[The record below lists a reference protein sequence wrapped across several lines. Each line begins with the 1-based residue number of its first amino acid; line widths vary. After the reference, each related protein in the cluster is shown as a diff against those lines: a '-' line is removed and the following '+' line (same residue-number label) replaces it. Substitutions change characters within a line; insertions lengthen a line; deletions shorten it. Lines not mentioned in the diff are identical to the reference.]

1 MKELLLIFSIPI
13 VTAIICVVI
22 HSAYKEDQK
31 ERLNHKKIQK
41 QLENIRSA
49 DEDTAYDRIWR

>member
-22 HSAYKEDQK
+22 HNCYKEDQREK
-31 ERLNHKKIQK
+31 LDLKRLQYKLK
-41 QLENIRSA
+41 QQEMELK
-49 DEDTAYDRIWR
+49 